1 MQKHLQ
7 IQRRNKTNFETDKR
21 TGICACDRLTG
32 RVFRFFRH
40 TAICDAGITKQLG
53 SQSRTGRFPRDTFG
67 TKRLRNGGFHERK
80 TDGIL

>member
-32 RVFRFFRH
+32 RVFRFFVTQRFV
-40 TAICDAGITKQLG
+40 TQA
-53 SQSRTGRFPRDTFG
+53 SQSSWDRRAELDV
-67 TKRLRNGGFHERK
+67 RLAIPSAQSACGMEI
-80 TDGIL
+80 TI